1 MAGAQTHITLT
12 HIATKHKIVVPI
24 EIRNF
29 VQEVTP
35 AFSSTEVYGRMDPI
49 YTYKNTKRTFQLTCD
64 MMDPQKVLIYVKKQ
78 GSEPV
83 LTKLKTKLLAVKGSK
98 RREIYAKFQAQSL
111 SAIYQFMYPVYEREE
126 HTATGGATVSTLK
139 LKSPPIL
146 RINVPNVINGGAGNT
161 GLVFVPETFTVTK
174 GFADAAKVQMTISSI
189 SELKYIAP
197 MYGFGFT
204 IGGTVLHEVDPPAF
218 SYTSGS
224 TSSTATFTKDTFPLG
239 AVAIYSPTS
248 ILNGTE

>member
-12 HIATKHKIVVPI
+12 HIATKHKVVVPI

-78 GSEPV
+78 TGDAE
-83 LTKLKTKLLAVKGSK
+83 LTKLKTKLMAPRAK

-111 SAIYQFMYPVYEREE
+111 SAIYQFMYPVYEREV
-126 HTATGGATVSTLK
+126 HTATGGASVSTLK

-146 RINVPNVINGGAGNT
+146 RINVPNVINGAAKNT

-189 SELKYIAP
+189 SDLKYIAP

-218 SYTSGS
+218 ELDGSSGKYK
-224 TSSTATFTKDTFPLG
+224 FVKDTFPLG
-239 AVAIYSPTS
+239 AVAIYSATS
-248 ILNGTE
+248 ILNG